1 MLLSDIHDP
10 RIASNLIAYTS
21 SRTSAEGIWTFQTH
35 QTPSQVRYDWRPRV
49 GLIQNQVS
57 RASIVLEV
65 QGWVI
70 VRPPPPW
77 WGVWAQSVE
86 FRVCEYD
93 GRTCESTSKN
103 EYQGH
108 PVWVSWLDYPTL
120 RKQASIGHPLD
131 VLGRYCN
138 RLLNLL
144 PNQWIL
150 LRGIIKCVLKLDQ
163 REGLLYAAACSLEK
177 VPGKK
182 RY

>member
-1 MLLSDIHDP
+1 M
-10 RIASNLIAYTS
+10 ASVRNHTHTQKGRLDLDFDSLLIAERSTQIH
-21 SRTSAEGIWTFQTH
+21 RLLADERWKMPFGNEKFREGRRREMDL
-35 QTPSQVRYDWRPRV
+35 VRLV
-49 GLIQNQVS
+49 TTAMAVQN
-57 RASIVLEV
+57 I
-65 QGWVI
+65 
-70 VRPPPPW
+70 
-77 WGVWAQSVE
+77 
-86 FRVCEYD
+86 
-93 GRTCESTSKN
+93 T
-103 EYQGH
+103 YQGH

>member
-1 MLLSDIHDP
+1 MQNSNRSALLSAVVPHP
-10 RIASNLIAYTS
+10 L
-21 SRTSAEGIWTFQTH
+21 
-35 QTPSQVRYDWRPRV
+35 
-49 GLIQNQVS
+49 GL
-57 RASIVLEV
+57 
-65 QGWVI
+65 
-70 VRPPPPW
+70 VRPTKRRGSLSLCTYNIPGSSW
-77 WGVWAQSVE
+77 
-86 FRVCEYD
+86 
-93 GRTCESTSKN
+93 T
-103 EYQGH
+103 
-108 PVWVSWLDYPTL
+108 WVSWLDYPTL